1 MSDYTRSTPKDIAG
15 RKWII
20 AQTWSRLLFAH
31 WPVSAQAV
39 RDLVPEPLEID
50 TFDGQAWLGIV
61 ALRMSGIR
69 MRFLPFLPYP
79 FPFNQLN
86 VRTYVRDGDKP
97 SIYIF
102 SMDISDP
109 LFVIGSKL
117 TYRLPSY
124 NADISLTAH
133 ERRIS
138 FSSKR
143 ETART
148 APAVFNCEY
157 EPVSPPYISE
167 PDTLEHWLTERYRM
181 YCQQPHHNAA
191 TLISGDVHHMPW
203 RLQRA
208 NAMVGSNTMAE
219 ALNIPLPA
227 AAPLVHYAEGVR
239 VHLDP
244 IRRITIEQRQS

>member
-1 MSDYTRSTPKDIAG
+1 MSDNYTRSTPKKIAG

-20 AQTWSRLLFAH
+20 SQTWSRLLFAH

-50 TFDGQAWLGIV
+50 TFEDQAWLGIV
-61 ALRMSGIR
+61 AFRMSGIR

-86 VRTYVRDGDKP
+86 VRTYVRDGEKP

-102 SMDISDP
+102 SMDVSDP
-109 LFVIGSKL
+109 LFFAGSRMAL
-117 TYRLPSY
+117 RLPAY
-124 NADISLTAH
+124 KADISLQTH
-133 ERRIS
+133 NRRMSIQCR
-138 FSSKR
+138 R
-143 ETART
+143 ES
-148 APAVFNCEY
+148 PQNGLAVFNCEY
-157 EPVSPPYISE
+157 EPISSPYISQ

-181 YCQQPHHNAA
+181 YCQPPRHNAA

-208 NAMVGSNTMAE
+208 TAAIASNTMAE
-219 ALNIPLPA
+219 ALNIPIPA
-227 AAPLVHYAEGVR
+227 AAPLVHYAEGVHA
-239 VHLDP
+239 HLDP
-244 IRRITIEQRQS
+244 IRRFTGQ